1 MVSTVCEKF
10 LDAESWQA
18 ILDRRQ
24 EIFTDMLPGASLG
37 ILPKKE
43 FESPV
48 GTMLIWLKQ
57 ADKMVVDYQLFTGFQ
72 NASVDLL
79 MIADDAALESLQS
92 KAQDNPFHEMREQI
106 RQGNILYYVMKNKN
120 ELLNLGYEELV
131 EVLGI
136 PILGA
141 CR

>member
-1 MVSTVCEKF
+1 MISTVEKMF
-10 LDAESWQA
+10 LDAEGWQA

-43 FESPV
+43 FETPV
-48 GTMLIWLKQ
+48 GTMLTWVRQ
-57 ADKMVVDYQLFTGFQ
+57 ADKMVVDYQSYTGFQ
-72 NASVDLL
+72 NTRVDLL
-79 MIADDAALESLQS
+79 IVADDEALESLQS
-92 KAQDNPFHEMREQI
+92 KAQDNTFNEMREQI
-106 RQGNILYYVMKNKN
+106 RKGNILFYVMKTLD
-120 ELLNLGYEELV
+120 ELLDLGYEELI

-136 PILGA
+136 PIMGA